1 MKCQSRQAQLFITAG
16 LCFVTASLFLK
27 LTVWVET
34 ENPEM
39 SKQNANIFVS
49 ETPVTPTVPSSFPT
63 PILSPDDKTQKPN
76 YHTVPATALPDEQP
90 ALSVPYYYVAQQYL
104 KDNISYLY
112 VTGILL
118 LMIYLIL
125 QLGSLEFI
133 RRKSRFKEQR
143 GCIKVYHTPYS
154 TPFSYSYNIFLPT
167 NIEPEKQKFV
177 LAHEESHIWHR
188 HFYKLLFLQ
197 CVASVNWFN
206 PFVWLLIRSIKEL
219 QEMEAD
225 KDVLDNGY
233 DREQYQINLV
243 LTCTENKEW
252 ILAKSNYNYSSLKSR
267 ILFMNKYFI
276 GIDIG
281 STCAKTVV
289 MNHEKEILHRFLQP
303 TGWSS
308 VDTANQI
315 QELLREKGILPE
327 ESVVVATGYGRVSV
341 PYAAKCVTE
350 ITCHAKGACYIHKN
364 ENMLLIDI
372 GGQDTKIIRIEN
384 DMVTDFL
391 MNDKCSAGTGRF
403 LEVMANTL
411 SLTPQ
416 DLCELASKGSGT
428 SISSMCTVFA
438 ESEVISLIGRGESRE
453 NIAFAVIDSIVQKVV
468 SQAAR
473 LTNGQEECIC
483 LTGGLCDYS
492 YLKKSLGESL
502 KTDVLTDTDGR
513 YAGAIGAA
521 LSATTI

>member
-1 MKCQSRQAQLFITAG
+1 MTAFFNNIQIVPGFYPFASLLTSVILWALYRVFIHMKCQSRQAQLFITAG

-112 VTGILL
+112 VTGILF

-188 HFYKLLFLQ
+188 H
-197 CVASVNWFN
+197 
-206 PFVWLLIRSIKEL
+206 
-219 QEMEAD
+219 
-225 KDVLDNGY
+225 
-233 DREQYQINLV
+233 
-243 LTCTENKEW
+243 
-252 ILAKSNYNYSSLKSR
+252 
-267 ILFMNKYFI
+267 
-276 GIDIG
+276 
-281 STCAKTVV
+281 
-289 MNHEKEILHRFLQP
+289 
-303 TGWSS
+303 
-308 VDTANQI
+308 
-315 QELLREKGILPE
+315 
-327 ESVVVATGYGRVSV
+327 
-341 PYAAKCVTE
+341 
-350 ITCHAKGACYIHKN
+350 
-364 ENMLLIDI
+364 
-372 GGQDTKIIRIEN
+372 
-384 DMVTDFL
+384 
-391 MNDKCSAGTGRF
+391 
-403 LEVMANTL
+403 
-411 SLTPQ
+411 
-416 DLCELASKGSGT
+416 
-428 SISSMCTVFA
+428 
-438 ESEVISLIGRGESRE
+438 
-453 NIAFAVIDSIVQKVV
+453 
-468 SQAAR
+468 
-473 LTNGQEECIC
+473 
-483 LTGGLCDYS
+483 
-492 YLKKSLGESL
+492 
-502 KTDVLTDTDGR
+502 
-513 YAGAIGAA
+513 
-521 LSATTI
+521 